1 MENETT
7 LIVKAKRGREVE
19 LHDTIMDYQWD
30 LNMSSHD
37 LVVSLLVDE
46 WRNAKMEAITFS
58 SRGQLPPV
66 ESHNAQIRVS
76 WFRHL

>member
-1 MENETT
+1 MT
-7 LIVKAKRGREVE
+7 LIVKAKKGSEVE
-19 LHDTIMDYQWD
+19 LHNTIMDYHWD

-46 WRNAKMEAITFS
+46 WRHAEMEASAFCSHTP
-58 SRGQLPPV
+58 LPPV
-66 ESHNAQIRVS
+66 KSHNAQIRVS